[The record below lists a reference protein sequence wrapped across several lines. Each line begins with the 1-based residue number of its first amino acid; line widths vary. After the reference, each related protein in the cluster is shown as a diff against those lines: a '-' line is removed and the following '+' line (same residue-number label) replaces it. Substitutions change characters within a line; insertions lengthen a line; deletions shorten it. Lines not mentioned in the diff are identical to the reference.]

1 MLLRGVAWLKPL
13 LPMTRQ
19 ERARLAKLDATRD
32 GMAIIADVLRDLS
45 ARQDAHAHTIQQAA
59 RASRGALTEAPAGT
73 VRDMMLSHAADAL
86 ARSQANAEALDRVTE
101 AVELLAAG
109 LRDR

>member
-1 MLLRGVAWLKPL
+1 MSLSGFAWLKHL

-19 ERARLAKLDATRD
+19 DRARLAKLDSTRA
-32 GMAIIADVLRDLS
+32 GMAIVANMLRDLS
-45 ARQDAHAHTIQQAA
+45 ARQDAYAHAIQQAA

-73 VRDMMLSHAADAL
+73 VQDLMLTCAADAL
-86 ARSQANAEALDRVTE
+86 VQSQANAEALDRVTE